1 MSQSICVVGSLIMDC
16 VIEAPRFPKPGEV
29 LTGGVF
35 HTYPGGK
42 GANQAV
48 AAARLGAQTSL
59 IGALGDD
66 AWGGD
71 LRAVLTSDG
80 VELSGLFTG
89 TKVTTGAG
97 IVAVVPGGECAT
109 IIAHGANDLL
119 TPEHVRANEGSI
131 AKADMLLLQLEIPD
145 EAVFTAVDIA
155 KNSDTTVLLNASPAH
170 LLPADLL
177 DRVDLL
183 VVNEADARLLVN
195 CDKDVRPSGLARRLK
210 ALGPDRVVVTIGK
223 RGAVAFDGEK
233 KWDQP
238 SFEVDSVDTNAA
250 GDAFVGALAVALTEG
265 QRMEKALATACAAG
279 SLATAK
285 SGAIP
290 SLPTREEVEKLLE
303 LAQGDD

>member
-35 HTYPGGK
+35 HTYAGGK
-42 GANQAV
+42 GASQAV

-59 IGALGDD
+59 VGALGDD
-66 AWGGD
+66 AWGAD
-71 LRAVLTSDG
+71 LRTVLTADG
-80 VELSGLFTG
+80 VELSGLVTFPQ
-89 TKVTTGAG
+89 VTTGAG

-119 TPEHVRANEGSI
+119 TPDHVRANEASI

-145 EAVFTAVDIA
+145 EVVAAAVDIA
-155 KNSDTTVLLNASPAH
+155 KSADTTILLNASPAH
-170 LLPADLL
+170 SLPVELL

-183 VVNEADARLLVN
+183 VVNEEDARMLTGS
-195 CDKDVRPSGLARRLK
+195 DKDVRPSGLARRLK
-210 ALGPDRVVVTIGK
+210 ALGPGRVVVTIGR

-238 SFEVDSVDTNAA
+238 SFDVDTIDTTAA

-290 SLPTREEVEKLLE
+290 SLPTREEVEKLLG
-303 LAQGDD
+303 LAQGGE